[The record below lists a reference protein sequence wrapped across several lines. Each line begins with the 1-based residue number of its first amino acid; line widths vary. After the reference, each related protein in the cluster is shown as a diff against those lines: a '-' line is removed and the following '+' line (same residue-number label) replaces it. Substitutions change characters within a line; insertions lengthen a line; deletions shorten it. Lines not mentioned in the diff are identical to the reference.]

1 MKRWDKS
8 ALSGIQGGNSY
19 TITLDDDPIVAR
31 MVQEILGIKTFAFV
45 SASELKANFDQLDP
59 IGVFVDIH
67 LAGDECGLDI
77 VPQIKARWPYCPIIV
92 VTSDYAESLVGQALA
107 IGADDFILK
116 PIRPG
121 ELIARLLTRKS
132 EIDLRNNQTI
142 LRFGDVTLNLRHKS
156 LNGPKGQVF
165 QSPRE
170 VEILAYLIRSQGVV
184 IDKANLKRRIWGNI
198 SVSDNAL
205 DRKLFEVRKGIRA
218 VSDSVEI
225 RAVYGQGIVLRHKS
239 FKEDQ
244 VLLDD
249 FESRLRASP
258 PSPTREQGGS
268 SSQWTSSST
277 LKL

>member
-1 MKRWDKS
+1 MRNWETD
-8 ALSGIQGGNSY
+8 ALSEIQGRNSY
-19 TITLDDDPIVAR
+19 TVTLDDDPIVPR
-31 MVQEILGIKTFAFV
+31 MIQEILGVKTFAF
-45 SASELKANFDQLDP
+45 ASVTELKASFEKLNP
-59 IGVFVDIH
+59 IGVFVDVH

-77 VPQIKARWPYCPIIV
+77 VPQIKARWPQCPIIV
-92 VTSDYAESLVGQALA
+92 ITGDSKESVVGQALA

-121 ELIARLLTRKS
+121 ELVARLLTRKS

-142 LRFGDVTLNLRHKS
+142 LHFGDLTLNLRHKA
-156 LNGPKGQVF
+156 LAGPKGQCF

-170 VEILAYLIRSQGVV
+170 VEILAYLIRVNGVV

-205 DRKLFEVRKGIRA
+205 DRKLFEVRKAIKG
-218 VSDSVEI
+218 VSDTVEI

-239 FKEDQ
+239 FKDDQ

-249 FESRLRASP
+249 VESRLKSTHEHESEGNPAPWNS
-258 PSPTREQGGS
+258 
-268 SSQWTSSST
+268 SSST